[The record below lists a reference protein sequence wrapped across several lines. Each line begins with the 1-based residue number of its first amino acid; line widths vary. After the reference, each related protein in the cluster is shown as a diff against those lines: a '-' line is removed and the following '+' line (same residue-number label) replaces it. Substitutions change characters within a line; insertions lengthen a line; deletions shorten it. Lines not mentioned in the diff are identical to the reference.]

1 MDLLR
6 RVRYLL
12 HRSEHSAE
20 LEEEMRLH
28 VELRERQLCERGVN
42 PHDAHFAAWREF
54 GNRAEIEIASSNV
67 WGWAWWESLA
77 QDVRYAVR
85 ALRKTP
91 GFVAIAV
98 ITLAIGIGMNT
109 AVFSIV
115 NAVMLRSL
123 PYPEPDR
130 LISLWELNPP
140 ATPSRM
146 NSSGTPLG
154 SAGARNR
161 TTVSPANLMD
171 YRKGT
176 TAFEGLAGVD
186 AAAMN
191 LTGLGAPER
200 ITGETVTANY
210 FPVLGV
216 APEFGRTFTEAE
228 DREGGDRVV
237 VLTHGF
243 WQNRLGS
250 DQAVLGRTITLDSKP
265 YQVIGVMPPRFRPAT
280 QYVQTVPVE
289 FFLPAAYPK
298 DLLQSH
304 GDHEVAVIG
313 RLKPGVDLRTA
324 QAQLDSVSAGLAE
337 RFPASN
343 KGITTASVPLRD
355 DIVRNVSDGL
365 GALLAASGLIVL
377 ITCINVANLLLVR
390 AVGRRH
396 ETSVRLAL
404 GAGRGRM
411 ARALLTESMLVA
423 AAGCAVGVVLGQA
436 LMRLLVA
443 VAPATIPRLDTVTL
457 DWRVFGLAAAIAAVT
472 GLVFG
477 LAPASQAWRTRPAE
491 SLKSSERHAG
501 GKVHARWRGV
511 LTVAEVALSLVLAV
525 GAGLFLKSFTRIM
538 GMDLG
543 FQTDRVI
550 AMNVSLPRDRYGS
563 ADQRFAF
570 FDELERRVRALP
582 GAQSVAFAN
591 RLPMRG
597 GWSTGIQ
604 MDNVN
609 PNLPAPDSQA
619 VNTGYFETLGI
630 PLVRGR
636 LLTPADR
643 KGQPYVAVVNL
654 AFSRL
659 YLSGADPI
667 GLRFRRGPSGMWFQI
682 VGVVNDIRRAGKTKD
697 VRPQIYLPAAQT
709 DGYPVLL
716 ADLAVRTQGD
726 PHLLLKAIQQQVWSL
741 DKDQPVTAVRT
752 MDEIVSQAVAEQRF
766 QMMLLTVF
774 AGVAV
779 TLAMIGV
786 FGVLS
791 YSVNQRMNE
800 IGVRI
805 ALGASPAHIL
815 GMVLKEA
822 GTLVASGAML
832 GLAGAWALTR
842 LVGHLLFHVE
852 PHDAATYAGSVAVL
866 VVVAMIAAMIP
877 ARRGARVDPMV
888 ALRYE

>member
-1 MDLLR
+1 
-6 RVRYLL
+6 
-12 HRSEHSAE
+12 
-20 LEEEMRLH
+20 
-28 VELRERQLCERGVN
+28 
-42 PHDAHFAAWREF
+42 
-54 GNRAEIEIASSNV
+54 
-67 WGWAWWESLA
+67 
-77 QDVRYAVR
+77 VR

-491 SLKSSERHAG
+491 SLKSSERHGG

-852 PHDAATYAGSVAVL
+852 PHDAATYAGSVTVL

>member
-1 MDLLR
+1 
-6 RVRYLL
+6 
-12 HRSEHSAE
+12 
-20 LEEEMRLH
+20 
-28 VELRERQLCERGVN
+28 
-42 PHDAHFAAWREF
+42 
-54 GNRAEIEIASSNV
+54 
-67 WGWAWWESLA
+67 
-77 QDVRYAVR
+77 
-85 ALRKTP
+85 
-91 GFVAIAV
+91 
-98 ITLAIGIGMNT
+98 
-109 AVFSIV
+109 
-115 NAVMLRSL
+115 
-123 PYPEPDR
+123 
-130 LISLWELNPP
+130 
-140 ATPSRM
+140 M

-491 SLKSSERHAG
+491 SLKSSERHGG

-597 GWSTGIQ
+597 GWATGIQ

>member
-42 PHDAHFAAWREF
+42 PHDAHFAARREF

-597 GWSTGIQ
+597 GWATGIQ

-619 VNTGYFETLGI
+619 VNTGYFQTLGI